1 MQQFTEHV
9 KEHYDGHETTLN
21 TPSPS
26 TTTPPNHLPTIEIL
40 NAAQR
45 PDNPKTLKQ
54 TIRTDKSSSEFNS

>member
-26 TTTPPNHLPTIEIL
+26 TTTPPNPFPTIQTLHI
-40 NAAQR
+40 AQR
-45 PDNPKTLKQ
+45 LDNPKTLKH
-54 TIRTDKSSSEFNS
+54 TIRIDNSCSEFNS

>member
-26 TTTPPNHLPTIEIL
+26 TTTPPNPLATIEIL
-40 NAAQR
+40 HAAQR
-45 PDNPKTLKQ
+45 PDNPKTLKH
-54 TIRTDKSSSEFNS
+54 TIRTDSSSSEFNS